1 MTKTNSIKEP
11 VMDFSKF
18 PTTAY
23 FQALNRSNFM
33 DHGIKS
39 LWDGC
44 PIFSGPA
51 FTVQLAAGDN
61 LMFHA
66 ALYQAPRGSVIVAD
80 AVDCEF
86 AIAGGNVC
94 AIAKKRGI
102 AGFIIDGVIRDISE
116 IKEMQFPV
124 FARGVVPVP
133 GKKDFISPL
142 NMPIKCGGASVNA
155 GDIIVADED
164 GVVVLPAKKATACY
178 KQAQD
183 CTEKELNTSLDKWE
197 IKHRKKI
204 ATLLEENSEQ

>member
-1 MTKTNSIKEP
+1 MN
-11 VMDFSKF
+11 FSKY
-18 PTTAY
+18 PTTDY

-44 PIFSGPA
+44 TIFSGPA

-66 ALYQAPRGSVIVAD
+66 ALYQAPKGSVIVAD

-102 AGFIIDGVIRDISE
+102 AGFIIDGVIRDIGE

-133 GKKDFISPL
+133 GKKKFISPL
-142 NMPIKCGGASVNA
+142 NQTINCGGARVTA

-164 GVVVLPAKKATACY
+164 GVVVLPAEKAAAFY
-178 KQAQD
+178 KIAQD
-183 CTEKELNTSLDKWE
+183 CNEKEINTSLDEWE
-197 IKHRKKI
+197 KNHRKKI
-204 ATLLEENSEQ
+204 AALLEEKGE

>member
-1 MTKTNSIKEP
+1 MTKIDSIKEP
-11 VMDFSKF
+11 TMDFSKF

-33 DHGIKS
+33 DYGIKS

-66 ALYQAPRGSVIVAD
+66 ALYQAPKGSVIVAD

-102 AGFIIDGVIRDISE
+102 AGFIIDGVIRDIGE

-178 KQAQD
+178 KVAQD
-183 CTEKELNTSLDKWE
+183 CTEKELNTSLDEWE

-204 ATLLEENSEQ
+204 AKLLESNNNT